1 MIGVRSNRVRS
12 QIHLEIKKVRVRF
25 STYLFL
31 ITAIPAYIFAQNCPV
46 GSPCQST
53 VTCACS
59 GYSYPAVCC
68 APPIPNAISSAC
80 SSNPGCTGCAKCCTT
95 YTLPGSNPAT
105 SCSSGSCLN
114 NTYCASVQRPRKTF
128 AKLVEIL
135 KPFSKPANARM
146 SFLDAQELPTS
157 TGSSAN
163 DATASIPVTLGGA
176 KTETRLLDASIDIM
190 ADGRPKYNFRI
201 LNSASLAV
209 AAYEVR
215 WTLFNAKGE
224 QVGFSSTTETAVPT
238 AIIEPNQVYMPPAGG
253 SCMIFKG
260 FQMERA
266 TAELTY
272 YELLDGS
279 IYDSQT
285 TKFGSS
291 RKS

>member
-1 MIGVRSNRVRS
+1 MRIRLTN
-12 QIHLEIKKVRVRF
+12 
-25 STYLFL
+25 YLFL
-31 ITAIPAYIFAQNCPV
+31 IIAIPACILGQNCPAN
-46 GSPCQST
+46 GPCQAS

-59 GYSYPAVCC
+59 GYAYHAICC
-68 APPIPNAISSAC
+68 APPIPNASS
-80 SSNPGCTGCAKCCTT
+80 SSYNSNPGCTGCAKCRTT
-95 YTLPGSNPAT
+95 YTNPNSNPVT
-105 SCSSGSCLN
+105 SCSNGSCQN
-114 NTYCASVQRPRKTF
+114 SACASVQRPRKTF
-128 AKLVEIL
+128 ARFVEVL
-135 KPFSKPANARM
+135 HPMSRSTNGRM
-146 SFLDAQELPTS
+146 SFLDAQEQTTS
-157 TGSSAN
+157 SGSPAN
-163 DATASIPVTLGGA
+163 DATASIPVTLGRA
-176 KTETRLLDASIDIM
+176 KTEARLLGASVDIM
-190 ADGRPKYNFRI
+190 ADGRPRYTFRI
-201 LNSASLAV
+201 LNSALLGL

-224 QVGFSSTTETAVPT
+224 QVAFSSTSETAVPT

-279 IYDSQT
+279 IHDSQT